1 MDAKKI
7 VGGAVKLWVLAILAG
22 ALWFLWG
29 ERVKPPLESDI
40 EEAEEIKQTNVE
52 VRIGQIRQMPLRET
66 VVGYGNVEPEPAT
79 ASAGA
84 AEARVAVGWPPA
96 VIEDVKCIEGER
108 VEKGQTLL
116 SVRGGREFVS
126 PISGTVVAL
135 NVHAGEVG
143 LPNEI
148 AVDVVDLDR
157 LVMAVG
163 IPAWE
168 ARGVEPGKNAMVE
181 IPADAAGDLGGDPDV
196 KFAGDVERV
205 DRAADGKTDLVGV
218 DIEVPKGMHV
228 RPGEFGRASIVRREQ
243 GDCLVVPADA
253 IVRDS
258 LDRPYIGVVSDDQK
272 QATLQMIQPGM
283 REGDWVQVIGEGL
296 AAGQTIVVGGAY
308 GLLFRSDI
316 KVMNP

>member
-22 ALWFLWG
+22 AIWFLWG

-52 VRIGQIRQMPLRET
+52 VRIGQIREMALRET

-79 ASAGA
+79 ASGPA
-84 AEARVAVGWPPA
+84 AEARVAVDWPPA
-96 VIEDVKCIEGER
+96 IIDEVKCIEGEQ

-116 SVRGGREFVS
+116 TVHGRGIVS
-126 PISGTVVAL
+126 PISGTVVGL

-181 IPADAAGDLGGDPDV
+181 IPADPGGDPDV

-205 DRAADGKTDLVGV
+205 DRAADAKTDLVSV
-218 DIEVPKGMHV
+218 DVEVPKGMHV

-283 REGDWVQVIGEGL
+283 REGDWVQVMGENL
-296 AAGQTIVVGGAY
+296 AVGQTIVVGGAY